1 MMSKYRSTKAMIDG
15 IVFDS
20 MKERKRYCELKLL
33 EKAGKIKDL
42 SLQHKFELQP
52 SFKKNGTTFR
62 KITYIADFVY
72 FDLERMA
79 IVVED
84 VKGFRTKE
92 YMLKKKLF
100 EFKFPE
106 LTITEIQ

>member
-20 MKERKRYCELKLL
+20 KRERQRYCELKLL

-52 SFKKNGTTFR
+52 SFKKNGITFR

-72 FDLERMA
+72 FDLERMK

-84 VKGFRTKE
+84 VKGFKTKE
-92 YMLKKKLF
+92 YQLKKKLF

-106 LTITEIQ
+106 LTITEI

>member
-20 MKERKRYCELKLL
+20 IREGNRYRELKLL

-92 YMLKKKLF
+92 YLLKKKLF

-106 LTITEIQ
+106 LTITEI

>member
-1 MMSKYRSTKAMIDG
+1 MSKYRSTKAMLDD

-20 MKERKRYCELKLL
+20 KRERQRYSELKLL
-33 EKAGKIKDL
+33 ERAGKIKDL

-52 SFKKNGTTFR
+52 SFKKNGKTFR
-62 KITYIADFVY
+62 AINYIADFVY
-72 FDLERMA
+72 FDLERME

-92 YMLKKKLF
+92 YLLKRKLF
-100 EFKFPE
+100 EFKYSE
-106 LTITEIQ
+106 LTITEI

>member
-1 MMSKYRSTKAMIDG
+1 MMSKYRSTKAMIDD

-72 FDLERMA
+72 FDLERMK

-84 VKGFRTKE
+84 VKGYKTKE
-92 YMLKKKLF
+92 YLLKKKLF
-100 EFKFPE
+100 EFKYPE
-106 LTITEIQ
+106 LTITEI